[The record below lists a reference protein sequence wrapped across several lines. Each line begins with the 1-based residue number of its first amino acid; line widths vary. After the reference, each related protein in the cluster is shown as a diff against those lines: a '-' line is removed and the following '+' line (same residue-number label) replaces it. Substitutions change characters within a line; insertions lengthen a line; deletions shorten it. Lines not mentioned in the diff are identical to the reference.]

1 MTPRDSM
8 STLEIRRYDPED
20 AKRVWEIHERALRAS
35 PVEFVEDAAA
45 DDDLDRISEEYLD
58 TGGEFLV
65 GLIDEEIVAVGGF
78 KRHNENTAELRRM
91 RVHPDHQRQGY
102 GGRLL
107 DELEARLRER
117 GFDRVSLE
125 TNSRLLAAQRLY
137 ETHGLEEIHRETDS
151 ELGEEFITYQKQI

>member
-1 MTPRDSM
+1 M

-65 GLIDEEIVAVGGF
+65 GLIDDEIVAVGGF
-78 KRHNENTAELRRM
+78 KRHDENTAELRRM

-102 GGRLL
+102 GERLL
-107 DELEARLRER
+107 NELEARLRER